1 MSSIISMASA
11 HSRLAEPRGWREWL
25 SSRLLHLGGRLIRW
39 AWRLAPSAARPEVV
53 TELHLEF
60 SPLRSGS
67 SEDGGL
73 YVNGQLVGTL
83 AGVRRL

>member
-1 MSSIISMASA
+1 MSSIICMAGA
-11 HSRLAEPRGWREWL
+11 HRRLAEPRGWREWI
-25 SSRLLHLGGRLIRW
+25 SSRLLQLGGRLIRW
-39 AWRLAPSAARPEVV
+39 AWLLAPTAAQPE

-60 SPLRSGS
+60 SPLGSGS
-67 SEDGGL
+67 PEHGGL

>member
-1 MSSIISMASA
+1 MSSIICMAGTDR
-11 HSRLAEPRGWREWL
+11 RLAEPRGWREWI

-39 AWRLAPSAARPEVV
+39 AWLLAPTATRPE

-60 SPLRSGS
+60 SPLGNGS